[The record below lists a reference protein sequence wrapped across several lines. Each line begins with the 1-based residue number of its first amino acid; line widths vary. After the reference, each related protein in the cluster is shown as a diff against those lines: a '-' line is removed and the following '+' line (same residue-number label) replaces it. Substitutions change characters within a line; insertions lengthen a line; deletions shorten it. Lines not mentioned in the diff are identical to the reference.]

1 MDGIAAVLFFSIVL
15 FLFCIIAHEVEE
27 IVFQHEWVQKNAPAL
42 KQRFPKLEKVF
53 DHLLTMDTKA
63 FAFAVIVESIVIVL
77 AIYLSI
83 QRGWDLFLFGIFLA
97 YTLHLLVHIIQGCL
111 IRRYVPGMETSATQN
126 PSIGFFSYIYTSI
139 VCRHYVPGLITAG
152 ILFPICAFCTCIWG
166 SFNLEILSFLLS
178 GLAGICFLSLNLL
191 FSHWIGKK
199 ISSLF

>member
-15 FLFCIIAHEVEE
+15 FLFGFIAHEVEE
-27 IVFQHEWVQKNAPAL
+27 IVFQHKWVQKNAPTL

-63 FAFAVIVESIVIVL
+63 FAFAVLEEAIVIVL

-83 QRGWDLFLFGIFLA
+83 QRGWDLFLFGISFA
-97 YTLHLLVHIIQGCL
+97 YTLHLLVHIIQG
-111 IRRYVPGMETSATQN
+111 IIFHG
-126 PSIGFFSYIYTSI
+126 YI
-139 VCRHYVPGLITAG
+139 PGLVTAC

-166 SFNLEILSFLLS
+166 SFNLDILSFILA
-178 GLAGICFLSLNLL
+178 GLAGACFLLLNLL

>member
-15 FLFCIIAHEVEE
+15 FLFGIIAHEVEE

-42 KQRFPKLEKVF
+42 KQRLPKLGKVF

-63 FAFAVIVESIVIVL
+63 FAFAVIAESIVIVL
-77 AIYLSI
+77 AIILST
-83 QRGWDLFLFGIFLA
+83 RMGWFLFLFGISFA

-111 IRRYVPGMETSATQN
+111 IRRYVPG
-126 PSIGFFSYIYTSI
+126 
-139 VCRHYVPGLITAG
+139 RHYVPGLITAG

-166 SFNLEILSFLLS
+166 SFNLGILSFLLS

>member
-1 MDGIAAVLFFSIVL
+1 MDLTVFFIIFIF
-15 FLFCIIAHEVEE
+15 FLSGLGFIAHEVEE
-27 IVFQHEWVQKNAPAL
+27 ILTQHDWMQRNAATL
-42 KQRFPKLEKVF
+42 KQRFPKLEKEF

-63 FAFAVIVESIVIVL
+63 FAFAVIAESIVIVL
-77 AIYLSI
+77 AIILST
-83 QRGWDLFLFGIFLA
+83 RMGWFLFLFGISFA

-111 IRRYVPGMETSATQN
+111 IRRYVPG
-126 PSIGFFSYIYTSI
+126 
-139 VCRHYVPGLITAG
+139 RHYVPGLITAG

-166 SFNLEILSFLLS
+166 SFNLGILSFLLS